1 MRTISSL
8 LEPACR
14 LHDGL
19 TRATFL
25 LACLAAAYLT
35 AVTALEVLQRYFLR
49 SPAAWTADTA
59 ALGFA
64 AVTFL
69 AMPQVT
75 RARGHVSM
83 TFLLDQLGARS
94 RRIMEA
100 LIGLVAAAICL
111 VCGIRAFQDMLR
123 QAEQGVTLIAV
134 TPIPRWWVT
143 AAIAYGLISMG
154 LYFLRQGLA
163 HARGN
168 AESEKVA
175 P

>member
-1 MRTISSL
+1 MRTVAMLMGS
-8 LEPACR
+8 ACR

-25 LACLAAAYLT
+25 LACLGTAYLT

-49 SPAAWTADTA
+49 SPSAWTADTA
-59 ALGFA
+59 ALAFA
-64 AVTFL
+64 AIVFL

-83 TFLLDQLGARS
+83 TFLLDTLGPAAR
-94 RRIMEA
+94 RAAEA
-100 LIGLVAAAICL
+100 AIGLVAAAICL
-111 VCGIRAFQDMLR
+111 LCGLRGLQDLLR
-123 QAEQGVTLIAV
+123 HADQGVMIIAV

-143 AAIAYGLISMG
+143 AAIAYGLLSMG
-154 LYFLRQGLA
+154 THFLRQGLA
-163 HARGN
+163 SAAGRRGGE
-168 AESEKVA
+168 AT

>member
-1 MRTISSL
+1 MRTIASL
-8 LEPACR
+8 LGPVCR

-25 LACLAAAYLT
+25 LACAAAAYLT

-49 SPAAWTADTA
+49 NPTAWTADTA
-59 ALGFA
+59 ALAFA

-75 RARGHVSM
+75 RAGGHVSM
-83 TFLLDQLGARS
+83 SFLLDRAGPRL
-94 RRIMEA
+94 RRAAESV
-100 LIGLVAAAICL
+100 IGLLAASICL
-111 VCGIRAFQDMLR
+111 LCGLRGVQDMLR
-123 QAEQGVTLIAV
+123 QAEQGVMLISV

-143 AAIAYGLISMG
+143 AAIAYGLLSMG
-154 LYFLRQGLA
+154 LHFLRQGLA
-163 HARGN
+163 RAAG
-168 AESEKVA
+168 EPA